1 MKKEKKDDEVIKSK
15 EKNSK
20 NQEDKV
26 TFGERF
32 ALTLKRKWLVN
43 GTKTFLIVAILVVA
57 YIALNLT
64 VEQLDLP
71 EIDVTENKIY
81 TLSDSSKKA
90 IENIDQEI
98 KIYAYGFEEDSSL
111 IKFLKQYNKANEKIT
126 YEILTEESNLEMI
139 KENDLQEGYYVL
151 IMESGDSKKV
161 IDAST
166 DFSSYDYTTYQT
178 IDTTEQTIT
187 NSILALTEENK
198 PKVYFVTGHG
208 EYSSDETALL
218 RSFLTNE
225 AFEVNNLN
233 IATQNAIPE
242 DCDILAI
249 LSPDSDLLDGEATLI
264 KNYINNGGKI
274 YFSMDILSQN
284 VSLPNLQSVLDEFG
298 VSVQNGYILEYS
310 ETNGNSQYPYVFMPE
325 LSSTNEITSDIY
337 SDSYMWLAYSAK
349 LNYKSDD
356 ELTSLNVT
364 KETLLSSSEDA
375 IFVSDLSADMA
386 TAAQTAQTG
395 KADIAALMT
404 KSITKTN
411 EAGEEENVEAKL
423 IISATGSFAS
433 DYIVSELTSNYPIS
447 YLGSNKDFVINSLS
461 YLGEKGNTI
470 SIRKDMAN
478 STYMPTEKQNAI
490 VMTIILTVPIII
502 ILIGITISAYRK
514 KRK

>member
-1 MKKEKKDDEVIKSK
+1 MKKEKDNNPIQDKDTVKNKVKFS
-15 EKNSK
+15 EKFSL
-20 NQEDKV
+20 V
-26 TFGERF
+26 
-32 ALTLKRKWLVN
+32 LKRKWLVN
-43 GTKTFLIVAILVVA
+43 GTKTFLIIAILLVA
-57 YIALNLT
+57 YIALNLS

-111 IKFLKQYNKANEKIT
+111 IKFLKQYNKANENIT
-126 YEILTEESNLEMI
+126 YEILTEETNLQMI

-187 NSILALTEENK
+187 NSILSLTEENK
-198 PKVYFVTGHG
+198 PKAYFLTGHN
-208 EYSSDETALL
+208 EYSSNEIGLL
-218 RSFLTNE
+218 TSFLTNE
-225 AFEVNNLN
+225 AFELDTLN

-249 LSPDSDLLDGEATLI
+249 LSPDSDLLDAEVNVI
-264 KNYINNGGKI
+264 KNYISNGGKI
-274 YFSMDILSQN
+274 YFSMDVLSQE
-284 VSLPNLQSVLDEFG
+284 VSLPNFQSVLDEFG
-298 VSVQNGYILEYS
+298 VSVQNGYILEYD
-310 ETNGNSQYPYVFMPE
+310 ETAGNSNYPYVFMPQV
-325 LSSTNEITSDIY
+325 SSTNEITADIY
-337 SDSYMWLAYSAK
+337 SDSFMWLAYSAK
-349 LNYKSDD
+349 LNYKSDE
-356 ELTSLNVT
+356 ELLNLNVT

-375 IFVSDLSADMA
+375 VFVSDLSSDMA

-395 KADIAALMT
+395 IADIAALMT
-404 KSITKTN
+404 KTITKTN
-411 EAGEEENVEAKL
+411 EVGEEETVEAKL
-423 IISATGSFAS
+423 VISGTGNFYC

-447 YLGSNKDFVINSLS
+447 YIGSNKDFVINAFS
-461 YLGEKGNTI
+461 YLGDKGNTI
-470 SIRKDMAN
+470 SIRKDLAN
-478 STYMPTEKQNAI
+478 STYLPTEKQNAI
-490 VMTIILTVPIII
+490 VMTIITVVPIII
-502 ILIGITISAYRK
+502 ILIGITVLAYRK

>member
-1 MKKEKKDDEVIKSK
+1 MKKKNENDPIKNKVKFSEKIS
-15 EKNSK
+15 
-20 NQEDKV
+20 
-26 TFGERF
+26 
-32 ALTLKRKWLVN
+32 LTLKRKWLVN

-64 VEQLDLP
+64 IEQLDLP

-98 KIYAYGFEEDSSL
+98 KIYVYGFEEDSTL
-111 IKFLKQYNKANEKIT
+111 IKFLKQYNTANEKIT
-126 YEILTEESNLEMI
+126 YEILTEESNLQMI

-198 PKVYFVTGHG
+198 PKAYFVTGHG
-208 EYSSDETALL
+208 EYSSSEVGLL
-218 RSFLTNE
+218 TSYLTNE
-225 AFEVNNLN
+225 AFEINTLN

-249 LSPDSDLLDGEATLI
+249 LSPDSDLLDAEATII
-264 KNYINNGGKI
+264 KDYINNGGKI
-274 YFSMDILSQN
+274 YFSMDILSQE

-298 VSVQNGYILEYS
+298 VSVQNGYILEYDS
-310 ETNGNSQYPYVFMPE
+310 TYGNSNYPYVFMPQV
-325 LSSTNEITSDIY
+325 SSTNEITADIY
-337 SDSYMWLAYSAK
+337 SDSFMWLAYSAK
-349 LNYKSDD
+349 LNYKSDE
-356 ELTSLNVT
+356 ELTNLNVT
-364 KETLLSSSEDA
+364 KETLLYTSEEA
-375 IFVSDLSADMA
+375 IFVSDLSSNMA
-386 TAAQTAQTG
+386 TAAETAETG

-404 KSITKTN
+404 KTITKTN
-411 EAGEEENVEAKL
+411 EAGEEETVEAKL
-423 IISATGSFAS
+423 VISATGSFAS

-447 YLGSNKDFVINSLS
+447 YIGSNKDFVINTFS
-461 YLGEKGNTI
+461 YLGEKENTI
-470 SIRKDMAN
+470 SIRKDLAN
-478 STYMPTEKQNAI
+478 STYLPTEKQNAI
-490 VMTIILTVPIII
+490 VMTIITTVPIII

-514 KRK
+514 RRK